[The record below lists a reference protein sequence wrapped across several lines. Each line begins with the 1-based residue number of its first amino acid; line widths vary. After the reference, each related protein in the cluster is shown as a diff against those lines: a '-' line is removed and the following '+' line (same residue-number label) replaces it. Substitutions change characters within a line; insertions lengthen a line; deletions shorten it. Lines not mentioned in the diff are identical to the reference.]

1 MKNPSYF
8 NHLFDLDF
16 SRTDVLIMSVLPAV
30 INIAIFIYVLI
41 YQPKNSLNI
50 IFSFFIF
57 VVSLW
62 QFADAFMRMAY
73 TEEVASDWLY
83 ILGQFVILT
92 TPVAI
97 IFIAYFYEWD
107 KKKWFSLLF
116 ISQILPAT
124 VFLVLNMGRIDTH
137 YIVKSEQ
144 WYWVANPNKSGYTQ
158 WMYIWISLQSF
169 AILSILWYKFFTIK
183 RGSIKKKQSLFLAIG
198 FVMPIY
204 GGILFQVILPL
215 LYNHV
220 SIQVTPSLF
229 TFFSFFSVL
238 AMVKYNLLVYSPKQH
253 WDKIVESMNEGL
265 IIVNLNNEIMYANTM
280 FCDATGYTTDELLN
294 SRATGRFL
302 DHTHDVLSV
311 SFKEPYEFQI
321 TSKSG
326 KKTWFLVSRTPYLDQ
341 WNKTTGHIIIYTNV
355 NESKRSEALFRA
367 LAENVGDFISMTDKN
382 SNFLYASP
390 AMLKALDYSMSEL
403 KGRSIFEIMHP
414 EQALESKANFYSIIE
429 KPGTLIPRVN
439 RFVSKNGREI
449 WVEGVVINLLND
461 ENVQAIV
468 SNHRDISERRSH
480 EAKLQQFINVTTD
493 QNKRLQNFAHIVSHN
508 IRSHVVNIAGI
519 VDILNASDEQS
530 EQEKLMRM
538 LKAST
543 DKLTETTDNLND
555 IITIQN
561 TLDNSRTRMNL
572 REEIIKTGNSI
583 NAISNNNNI
592 TIINEVNESV
602 FVNAVPSYLESILLN
617 MMTNA
622 IKYRSLERDPII
634 RLYTEQTNE
643 YTILCIEDNGMGIDL
658 EAHGKKLFGMYKT
671 FHSNKDARGLGLFIT
686 KTQIESMNG
695 KIEVES
701 IPNSGSTF
709 KIYFKNPQS

>member
-1 MKNPSYF
+1 MKNPVYF

-16 SRTDVLIMSVLPAV
+16 SRTDVLIMSVLPAL
-30 INIAIFIYVLI
+30 INIAIFVYVLI
-41 YQPKNSLNI
+41 YQPKNSLNV

-57 VVSLW
+57 IVSLW
-62 QFADAFMRMAY
+62 QFADAFMRMAH

-116 ISQILPAT
+116 ISQVFPAT
-124 VFLVLNMGRIDTH
+124 IFLVLNMGRIDTH

-144 WYWVANPNKSGYTQ
+144 WYWVANPNQTTYTQ
-158 WMYIWISLQSF
+158 WMYLWISIQSI
-169 AILSILWYKFFTIK
+169 AILSILWYKFFSLK
-183 RGSIKKKQSLFLAIG
+183 SGSIKKKQSFFLAIG
-198 FVMPIY
+198 FVMPIW
-204 GGILFQVILPL
+204 GGILFQVVLPL
-215 LYNHV
+215 FFDAV

-229 TFFSFFSVL
+229 TFFSVFSVL
-238 AMVKYNLLVYSPKQH
+238 AMVKYNLLDYSPKQH
-253 WDKIVESMNEGL
+253 WDTIVETMNEGL
-265 IIVNLNNEIMYANTM
+265 LIVNLNSEIMYANNM
-280 FCDATGYTTDELLN
+280 FCKMTGCDMNELQN
-294 SRATGRFL
+294 TRATGRFI
-302 DHTHDVLSV
+302 DHQHDIASQSLND
-311 SFKEPYEFQI
+311 PYEWQI
-321 TSKSG
+321 TSATGEKI
-326 KKTWFLVSRTPYLDQ
+326 WFLINKTTYLDQ
-341 WNKTTGHIIIYTNV
+341 WNKTIGHIIIYTNI

-367 LAENVGDFISMTDKN
+367 LAENVGDFISMTDRN
-382 SNFLYASP
+382 SNFIYASP
-390 AMLKALDYSMSEL
+390 AMLKALDYTMNEL

-414 EQALESKANFYSIIE
+414 EQALESRANFYHILE

-439 RFVSKNGREI
+439 RFVSKNGREL
-449 WVEGVVINLLND
+449 WVEGVVINLLED
-461 ENVQAIV
+461 ENVRAIV

-480 EAKLQQFINVTTD
+480 EAKLQQFLNVTTD

-508 IRSHVVNIAGI
+508 IRSHVVNISGI
-519 VDILNASDEQS
+519 VDILNASDEKT

-543 DKLTETTDNLND
+543 DKLSETTDNLND

-561 TLDNSRTRMNL
+561 NLDNSRTRLNL
-572 REEIIKTGNSI
+572 REEIIKTGDSINSI
-583 NAISNNNNI
+583 STNNNT

-602 FVNAVPSYLESILLN
+602 YLDVVPSYLESILLN

-622 IKYRSLERDPII
+622 IKYRSPERDPII
-634 RLYTEQTNE
+634 RLYTEQDKD
-643 YTILCIEDNGMGIDL
+643 YTILCIQDNGIGIDL
-658 EAHGKKLFGMYKT
+658 DMHGKKLFGMYKT

-701 IPNSGSTF
+701 TPNSGSTF
-709 KIYFKNPQS
+709 KIYFKNQ